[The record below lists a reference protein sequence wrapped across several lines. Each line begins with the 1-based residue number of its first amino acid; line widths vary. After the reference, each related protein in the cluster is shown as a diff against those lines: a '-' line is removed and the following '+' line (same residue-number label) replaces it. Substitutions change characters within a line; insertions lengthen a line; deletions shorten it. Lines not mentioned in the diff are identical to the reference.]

1 MKTSNILK
9 TVVFMVLGILLCC
22 SVIDPNSLINWIIS
36 ASFLAGGIVF
46 LLASLVVSHSLMTDS
61 GLMGGLLL
69 AIGIFLLPSLL
80 GGQSINWMGGIAMIM
95 MVVGAIFLSD
105 SVLGFVY
112 RRKVMGNIVV
122 LITGAAMFTI
132 GICLWLIEEFQDF
145 AGLMLGIFFIV
156 YSVILLISLVT
167 KKDILVITVKPR
179 RRK

>member
-1 MKTSNILK
+1 
-9 TVVFMVLGILLCC
+9 
-22 SVIDPNSLINWIIS
+22 
-36 ASFLAGGIVF
+36 
-46 LLASLVVSHSLMTDS
+46 
-61 GLMGGLLL
+61 
-69 AIGIFLLPSLL
+69 
-80 GGQSINWMGGIAMIM
+80 MIM
-95 MVVGAIFLSD
+95 MVLGAIFLAD

-112 RRKVMGNIVV
+112 RRKLMGNIVV